1 MTKIKFLCIDPGLKH
16 AGIAVSHYGKFSE
29 GLTTIQGLG
38 FSQQLEKI
46 IQIINK
52 YNPEKIIIGL
62 PKRGDV
68 HKYSKQL
75 GKAIQKDMETPVIYV
90 NEDKTS
96 ARAKDE
102 IINSKKNSKKIHQIS
117 AAVILQNFIDDL
129 IQ

>member
-1 MTKIKFLCIDPGLKH
+1 MTKIKFLCIDPGLGH
-16 AGIAVSHYGKFSE
+16 TGIAVSHYGKFSE
-29 GLTTIQGLG
+29 GLTTIQGSSLN
-38 FSQQLEKI
+38 QQLEKI

-52 YNPEKIIIGL
+52 YNPKKIIIGL

-68 HKYSKQL
+68 HNYSKQL
-75 GKAIQKDMETPVIYV
+75 GEAIREDTDTPVIYA

-102 IINSKKNSKKIHQIS
+102 IINSKKNSKEIHQIS
-117 AAVILQNFIDDL
+117 AAIILQNFIDDL